1 MNIMVLNIY
10 IRTYLNTQLGE
21 FLEMVRDLIEEQLLI
36 RERV

>member
-1 MNIMVLNIY
+1 MVLNIY

-21 FLEMVRDLIEEQLLI
+21 FLEMVGNLIKEQLLI